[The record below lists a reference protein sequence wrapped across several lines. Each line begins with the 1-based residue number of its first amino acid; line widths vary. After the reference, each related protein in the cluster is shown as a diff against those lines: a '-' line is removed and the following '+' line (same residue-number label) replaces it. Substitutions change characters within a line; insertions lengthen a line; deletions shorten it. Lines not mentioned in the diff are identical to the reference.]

1 MAVSGPL
8 PVFLLTGFLGSGK
21 TTLLSQL
28 VRSPAFS
35 DTAVIIN
42 EFGEIGL
49 DHLLVGKSD
58 DQDVMLLDSGCLC
71 CVSSSAIQDTLETL
85 YYRRLRGEIPPF
97 ARVVVETSGLADPG
111 PIINTLASDPLVA
124 RHFRFSGT
132 VTVVDAVHG
141 LATLEQYREAA
152 VQAAVADRIALT
164 KTDLADADA
173 IASVKA
179 ALQQHNPTAP
189 VLHAGLRQAEASGEA
204 ALAVSGMTGS
214 PVAENT
220 LSAAFT
226 SDAADTLRAATAST
240 SGSAASVAAALF
252 DGLCPGH
259 LPDATSL
266 AAATGSPS
274 VLGHVLRYGI
284 VSYVW
289 RQSDPIGWE
298 DYARWVRYLQ
308 RTLGEHLLRVKGIL
322 QWDDGVPRTVHGVR
336 LLFSHPEPLD
346 AAAPSG
352 KTGAVVLIV
361 RDLSAEDIQLAMAQ
375 LQG

>member
-1 MAVSGPL
+1 MTAL

-124 RHFRFSGT
+124 RHYRFSGT

-152 VQAAVADRIALT
+152 VQAAVADRIALS
-164 KTDLADADA
+164 KTDLVDEDA
-173 IASVKA
+173 IARVTT
-179 ALQQHNPTAP
+179 ALHQHNPMAP
-189 VLHAGLRQAEASGEA
+189 VLQVGWERGKGAAAVTPQAKHPPSAQTMPHSLAAS
-204 ALAVSGMTGS
+204 
-214 PVAENT
+214 N
-220 LSAAFT
+220 
-226 SDAADTLRAATAST
+226 TASAPPADDVV
-240 SGSAASVAAALF
+240 SIAAALF
-252 DGLCPGH
+252 DGLRPGH
-259 LPDATSL
+259 LPDATGL
-266 AAATGSPS
+266 TAATGNAS

-346 AAAPSG
+346 AAGPSD

-361 RDLSAEDIQLAMAQ
+361 RDLSSDDIQQAMAQ

>member
-1 MAVSGPL
+1 MTADASAPAAPVAERSQDTAPVSASVPVSAAAQARPSSGPL

-28 VRSPAFS
+28 VRSPAFA

-173 IASVKA
+173 IAGVKA
-179 ALQQHNPTAP
+179 ALLQHNPTAP
-189 VLHAGLRQAEASGEA
+189 VLPSR
-204 ALAVSGMTGS
+204 
-214 PVAENT
+214 
-220 LSAAFT
+220 
-226 SDAADTLRAATAST
+226 DTASI
-240 SGSAASVAAALF
+240 AMLLF
-252 DGLCPGH
+252 DGLQPGH
-259 LPDATSL
+259 LPDDAGLT
-266 AAATGSPS
+266 AATGSPS

-308 RTLGEHLLRVKGIL
+308 RTLGDHLLRVKGIL
-322 QWDDGVPRTVHGVR
+322 QWDDGVSRTVHGVR

-346 AAAPSG
+346 TAVPDG
-352 KTGAVVLIV
+352 KMGAVVLIV
-361 RDLSAEDIQLAMAQ
+361 RDLSSDDIQQAMAQ

>member
-28 VRSPAFS
+28 VRSPAFA

-173 IASVKA
+173 IAGVKA
-179 ALQQHNPTAP
+179 ALLQHNPTAP
-189 VLHAGLRQAEASGEA
+189 VLHAGWEDA
-204 ALAVSGMTGS
+204 
-214 PVAENT
+214 
-220 LSAAFT
+220 SAAF
-226 SDAADTLRAATAST
+226 APDTLRASDVTASLP
-240 SGSAASVAAALF
+240 SRDIASIATLLF
-252 DGLCPGH
+252 DGLQPGH
-259 LPDATSL
+259 LPDDTGL

-308 RTLGEHLLRVKGIL
+308 RTLGDHLLRVKGIL

-346 AAAPSG
+346 TAASPG
-352 KTGAVVLIV
+352 KAGAVVLIV
-361 RDLSAEDIQLAMAQ
+361 RDLSSDDIQQAMAQ
-375 LQG
+375 LQR